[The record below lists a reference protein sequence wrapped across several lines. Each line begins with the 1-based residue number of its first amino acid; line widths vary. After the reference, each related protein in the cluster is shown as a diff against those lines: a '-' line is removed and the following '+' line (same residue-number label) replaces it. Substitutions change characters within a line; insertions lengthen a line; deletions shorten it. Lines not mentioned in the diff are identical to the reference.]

1 MRVCITSAGP
11 SLDSQMDPRFGRCQY
26 FLFVDPQSLEM
37 EVLENPNIGASGG
50 AGIQSAQFVA
60 NKGVEAII
68 TGQVGPNAFTTL
80 QAAGMKILVGASG
93 KVREVLEKYKKGQLT
108 SYAQGPT
115 ARAHAGMGMGGGMGR
130 GSGRG
135 MGMGRGMGQVIPPTP
150 PASGPSASSRED
162 LQALR
167 EESKKL
173 KEQLEKITERIEKL
187 ETKK

>member
-1 MRVCITSAGP
+1 MRVCITSTGP
-11 SLDSQMDPRFGRCQY
+11 SLDSEMDPRFGRCQY
-26 FLFVDPQSLEM
+26 FLFVDPQSSEM
-37 EVLENPNIGASGG
+37 EALENPNIGASGG

-68 TGQVGPNAFTTL
+68 TGQVGPNAFATL

-108 SYAQGPT
+108 SFAQGPT
-115 ARAHAGMGMGGGMGR
+115 VRAHAGMGMGGGMGR
-130 GSGRG
+130 G
-135 MGMGRGMGQVIPPTP
+135 MGRGMGQATP
-150 PASGPSASSRED
+150 PPPPAPGPSGSSRED
-162 LQALR
+162 LQDLK

-173 KEQLEKITERIEKL
+173 KERLNKITERIEKL

>member
-1 MRVCITSAGP
+1 MRVCITSSGP
-11 SLDSQMDPRFGRCQY
+11 SLDSEMDPRFGRCQY

-37 EVLENPNIGASGG
+37 EALENPNIGASGG

-80 QAAGMKILVGASG
+80 HAAGMKILVGALG
-93 KVREVLEKYKKGQLT
+93 KVRDVLEKYNKGQLT

-115 ARAHAGMGMGGGMGR
+115 ARAHAGMGMG
-130 GSGRG
+130 RG
-135 MGMGRGMGQVIPPTP
+135 MGMGTGMGRSVTP
-150 PASGPSASSRED
+150 PPPATAPTGGSRED
-162 LQALR
+162 LQALK

-173 KEQLEKITERIEKL
+173 KDQLGSIEERIANLEKT
-187 ETKK
+187 

>member
-1 MRVCITSAGP
+1 MRVCITSTGP
-11 SLDSQMDPRFGRCQY
+11 SLDSEMDPRFGRCQY
-26 FLFVDPQSLEM
+26 FLFLDPQSLEM
-37 EVLENPNIGASGG
+37 EALENPNIGASGG

-115 ARAHAGMGMGGGMGR
+115 ARAHAGMGMGGGMG
-130 GSGRG
+130 
-135 MGMGRGMGQVIPPTP
+135 MGRGMGRGASPPP
-150 PASGPSASSRED
+150 PAPPPSGTPREE
-162 LQALR
+162 LQTLK

-173 KEQLEKITERIEKL
+173 KEQLGSIQERIAKL
-187 ETKK
+187 EKDK

>member
-1 MRVCITSAGP
+1 MKICMTSTGA
-11 SLDSQMDPRFGRCQY
+11 SLDSEMDPRFGRCQY
-26 FLFVDPQSLEM
+26 FLFVDPQSLAVEAS
-37 EVLENPNIGASGG
+37 ENPNIGASGG

-93 KVREVLEKYKKGQLT
+93 KIRDVLEKYKKGQLT

-115 ARAHAGMGMGGGMGR
+115 ARSHAGMGMGGGMG
-130 GSGRG
+130 
-135 MGMGRGMGQVIPPTP
+135 MGRGMGRGASPPP
-150 PASGPSASSRED
+150 PAPSPSGTPREE
-162 LQALR
+162 LQTLK

-173 KEQLEKITERIEKL
+173 KEQLDRITGRIENL
-187 ETKK
+187 DTKK

>member
-1 MRVCITSAGP
+1 MRVCITSTGP
-11 SLDSQMDPRFGRCQY
+11 SLDSEMDPRFGRCQY

-37 EVLENPNIGASGG
+37 EALENPNIGASGG

-80 QAAGMKILVGASG
+80 QAAGLKILVGASG
-93 KVREVLEKYKKGQLT
+93 KVRDVLEKYKKGQLT

-115 ARAHAGMGMGGGMGR
+115 AKAHTGMGMGGGMG
-130 GSGRG
+130 
-135 MGMGRGMGQVIPPTP
+135 MGRGMGRGVSPPP
-150 PASGPSASSRED
+150 PAPAASGAPRED
-162 LQALR
+162 LQTLKEQSR
-167 EESKKL
+167 QL
-173 KEQLEKITERIEKL
+173 KEQLDKIAERIEKL

>member
-1 MRVCITSAGP
+1 
-11 SLDSQMDPRFGRCQY
+11 MDPRFGRCQY

-37 EVLENPNIGASGG
+37 EAVENPNIGASGG

-115 ARAHAGMGMGGGMGR
+115 ARAHAGMGMGGGMGMGR

-135 MGMGRGMGQVIPPTP
+135 AAPPPPPPTP
-150 PASGPSASSRED
+150 SAPHRED
-162 LQALR
+162 LQMLKEQSR
-167 EESKKL
+167 QL
-173 KEQLEKITERIEKL
+173 KEQLGKITERIERL

>member
-1 MRVCITSAGP
+1 MRVCITSSGP
-11 SLDSQMDPRFGRCQY
+11 SLDSEMDPRFGRCQY

-37 EVLENPNIGASGG
+37 EAVENPNIGASGG

-60 NKGVEAII
+60 NRGVEAII

-93 KVREVLEKYKKGQLT
+93 KVREVLEKYKKGELT

-115 ARAHAGMGMGGGMGR
+115 ARAHAGMGMGGGMG
-130 GSGRG
+130 
-135 MGMGRGMGQVIPPTP
+135 MGRGMGRGTAPPPPTP
-150 PASGPSASSRED
+150 KLDASPRED
-162 LQALR
+162 LKMLKEQSR
-167 EESKKL
+167 QL
-173 KEQLEKITERIEKL
+173 KEQLGKITERIERL

>member
-1 MRVCITSAGP
+1 
-11 SLDSQMDPRFGRCQY
+11 MDPRFGRCQY

-37 EVLENPNIGASGG
+37 EALENPNIGASGG

-93 KVREVLEKYKKGQLT
+93 KVRDVLEKYKKGQLT

-115 ARAHAGMGMGGGMGR
+115 ARAHAGMGMGGGMG
-130 GSGRG
+130 
-135 MGMGRGMGQVIPPTP
+135 MGRGMGRGVSPSP
-150 PASGPSASSRED
+150 PAPPPSGTPRVE
-162 LQALR
+162 LQTLK
-167 EESKKL
+167 EESEKL
-173 KEQLEKITERIEKL
+173 KAHLGSIEERIAKLEKGK
-187 ETKK
+187 

>member
-1 MRVCITSAGP
+1 MKVCITSTGA
-11 SLDSQMDPRFGRCQY
+11 SLDSEMDPRFGRCQY
-26 FLFVDPQSLEM
+26 FLFVNPQSLEM
-37 EVLENPNIGASGG
+37 EALENPNIGASGG

-93 KVREVLEKYKKGQLT
+93 KVRDVLEKYKKGQLT

-115 ARAHAGMGMGGGMGR
+115 ARAHAGGMGGGMG
-130 GSGRG
+130 
-135 MGMGRGMGQVIPPTP
+135 MGRGRGRGASP
-150 PASGPSASSRED
+150 PAPPPSGTPQEE
-162 LQALR
+162 LQTLK

-173 KEQLEKITERIEKL
+173 KEQLGSIQERIAKL
-187 ETKK
+187 EKGK

>member
-1 MRVCITSAGP
+1 
-11 SLDSQMDPRFGRCQY
+11 MDPRFGRCEY
-26 FLFVDPQSLEM
+26 FLFVDPQSLALEAS
-37 EVLENPNIGASGG
+37 ENPNIGASGG

-68 TGQVGPNAFTTL
+68 TGQVGPNAFTIL

-93 KVREVLEKYKKGQLT
+93 KVRDVLEKFKKGQLA

-130 GSGRG
+130 GMSRG
-135 MGMGRGMGQVIPPTP
+135 MGESVSPPPPAPTP
-150 PASGPSASSRED
+150 PGAPRED
-162 LQALR
+162 LQTLKEQSR
-167 EESKKL
+167 QL
-173 KEQLEKITERIEKL
+173 KEQLDKITERIEKL

>member
-1 MRVCITSAGP
+1 
-11 SLDSQMDPRFGRCQY
+11 MDPRFGRCQY

-37 EVLENPNIGASGG
+37 EALENPNIGASGG

-93 KVREVLEKYKKGQLT
+93 KVRDVLEKYKKGQLT

-115 ARAHAGMGMGGGMGR
+115 ARAHAGMGMGRGMGR
-130 GSGRG
+130 GASL
-135 MGMGRGMGQVIPPTP
+135 TP
-150 PASGPSASSRED
+150 PAPPPSGTPRVE
-162 LQALR
+162 LQTLK
-167 EESKKL
+167 EESEKL
-173 KEQLEKITERIEKL
+173 KAHLGSIEERIAKLEKGK
-187 ETKK
+187 

>member
-1 MRVCITSAGP
+1 MRVCITSTGP
-11 SLDSQMDPRFGRCQY
+11 SLDSEMDPRFGRCQY

-37 EVLENPNIGASGG
+37 EALENPNIGASGG

-68 TGQVGPNAFTTL
+68 TGQVGPNAFSTL

-93 KVREVLEKYKKGQLT
+93 KVRDVLEKYKKGQLT

-130 GSGRG
+130 G
-135 MGMGRGMGQVIPPTP
+135 MGRGMGQGTPPTP
-150 PASGPSASSRED
+150 PAPAASGAPRED
-162 LQALR
+162 LQSLK

-173 KEQLEKITERIEKL
+173 KDQLGSIEERIAKLEK
-187 ETKK
+187 TKK

>member
-1 MRVCITSAGP
+1 MRVCITSTGP
-11 SLDSQMDPRFGRCQY
+11 SLDSEMDPRFGRCQY

-37 EVLENPNIGASGG
+37 EALENPNIGASGG

-108 SYAQGPT
+108 SFAQGPT
-115 ARAHAGMGMGGGMGR
+115 VRAHTGMGMGGGMGR
-130 GSGRG
+130 G
-135 MGMGRGMGQVIPPTP
+135 MGRGMGQVTPPTP
-150 PASGPSASSRED
+150 PAPSPSASSRED
-162 LQALR
+162 LQALK
-167 EESKKL
+167 EESQKL
-173 KEQLEKITERIEKL
+173 KGQLDKITERIEKL

>member
-1 MRVCITSAGP
+1 
-11 SLDSQMDPRFGRCQY
+11 MDPRFGRCQY

-37 EVLENPNIGASGG
+37 EALENPNIGASGG

-93 KVREVLEKYKKGQLT
+93 KVRDVLEKYKKGQLT

-130 GSGRG
+130 G
-135 MGMGRGMGQVIPPTP
+135 MGRGMGQGTPPTP
-150 PASGPSASSRED
+150 PAPAASGAPRED
-162 LQALR
+162 LQALK

-173 KEQLEKITERIEKL
+173 KEQLDKIAERIEKL